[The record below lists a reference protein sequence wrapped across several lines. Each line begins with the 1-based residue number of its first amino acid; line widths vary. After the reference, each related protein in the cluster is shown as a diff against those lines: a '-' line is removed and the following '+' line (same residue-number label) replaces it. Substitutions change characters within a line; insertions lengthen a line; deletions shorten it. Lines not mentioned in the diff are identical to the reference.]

1 MSFFPPLP
9 ENAVFALDLI
19 LKRLAEDPEF
29 LDDEDCPYTSEE
41 KDFLSKFVAEISE
54 VEEAEAELGNKW
66 DRLERESNSLFK
78 NLTETGATLQIKD
91 HTEKMAYF
99 RTATSLLDKIV
110 SIQERTANLRQIHK
124 FHETVLN
131 IMEDT
136 LDAEQRTAVMER
148 LQQSI
153 TPKE

>member
-1 MSFFPPLP
+1 MIFFPPLP
-9 ENAVFALDLI
+9 ENAVFALDVI
-19 LKRLAEDPEF
+19 LKRLAEDPYLLE
-29 LDDEDCPYTSEE
+29 EPDCPYTAEE
-41 KDFLSKFVAEISE
+41 KAFLSKFVAEVSAI
-54 VEEAEAELGNKW
+54 EEADEETGNKW
-66 DRLERESNSLFK
+66 DRLERESNALFK
-78 NLTETGATLQIKD
+78 ALTETGQALDMKD

-110 SIQERTANLRQIHK
+110 SIQERTANLRSIHK
-124 FHETVLN
+124 FHEMVLA

-136 LDAEQRTAVMER
+136 LDAGQRTTVMDR